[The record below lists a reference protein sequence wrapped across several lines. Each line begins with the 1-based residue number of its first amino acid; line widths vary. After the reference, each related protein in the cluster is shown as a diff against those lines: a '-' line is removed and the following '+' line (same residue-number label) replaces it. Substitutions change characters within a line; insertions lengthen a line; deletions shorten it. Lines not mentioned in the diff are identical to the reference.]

1 MLENIPFKKLVLL
14 VFLIIFAGGTFV
26 GTRWYMTPQIAD
38 LKRNVSQSTNQIAT
52 LKEDIVEI
60 EEELALFD
68 QRKHDYDQLQAAGF
82 FQTQG
87 RATLRDILAESQR
100 VSGILGGDFDIGEPL
115 CYLNKEL
122 ADSKYVIIGSP
133 MMITLDSYDDLKVY
147 EFIDVFQKKLP
158 GYAAFQHVNIKKE
171 QDISPSLLQ
180 EIGSGAEVP
189 LISADIAFE
198 WYTIVERDGVLCSSM

>member
-1 MLENIPFKKLVLL
+1 MLQNIPFKKLVLL
-14 VFLIIFAGGTFV
+14 IILLVVAGGTFV
-26 GTRWYMTPQIAD
+26 GSRWYMTPKIAE
-38 LKRNVSQSTNQIAT
+38 LERNVNQSTKQITT

-68 QRKHDYDQLQAAGF
+68 QRKNDYDQLEAAGF
-82 FQTQG
+82 FKEQ
-87 RATLRDILAESQR
+87 RREIFRDVLAESQR

-133 MMITLDSYDDLKVY
+133 MTISLNSFDDLKIY
-147 EFIDVFQKKLP
+147 EFIDIFQRKLP
-158 GYAAFQHVNIKKE
+158 GYALFQHVNIKKE
-171 QDISPSLLQ
+171 QDITPSLLQ
-180 EIGSGAEVP
+180 EIGSGAEIP

-198 WYTIVERDGVLCSSM
+198 WYTIVERDGVLCSGM